1 MSKLLYITA
10 NVKPVKDSYS
20 LSVGEAF
27 IDRYKMQNPEDEIIT
42 LDLYNAEV
50 PLLDGALMGFIFG
63 QVEYDALDEEHKRK
77 ADALNANL
85 TQFMSA
91 DKYVFAV
98 PLWNYSVPP
107 VVRAYFDN
115 ICISGK
121 TFRYTEQG
129 PQGLMTGKK
138 ALCIQAAGGF
148 YHKGEVKAQEHG
160 FNYIKTV
167 LAFLGIVDLK
177 GVFIEG
183 ISQYPDKAEEFKTE
197 AVKEAESIAQSF

>member
-10 NVKPVKDSYS
+10 NVKAATDSYS

-27 IDRYKMQNPEDEIIT
+27 INQYKKSNPDDEIIT
-42 LDLYNAEV
+42 LDLFKKEI
-50 PLLDGALMGFIFG
+50 PFLDQQLIGFIFG
-63 QVEYDALDEEHKRK
+63 YAKYDELDEEHKRK

-85 TQFMSA
+85 EQFISA

-115 ICISGK
+115 ISIAGK
-121 TFRYTEQG
+121 TFQYTEQG
-129 PQGLMTGKK
+129 PKGLLTDKR

-148 YHKGEVKAQEHG
+148 YHKGEVQKQEHG
-160 FNYIKTV
+160 FSYIKTI
-167 LAFLGIVDLK
+167 LAFMGIVDLQ

-183 ISQYPDKAEEFKTE
+183 ISQYPDKAGEFKSE
-197 AVKEAESIAQSF
+197 AIKEAELIAQSF